1 MPKIYRDKNVYEAAM
16 ERYDIIYKN
25 FDHIYFSV
33 SGGKDSSIMLQLA
46 ADAARRTGKKSQS
59 STLIWRPSTRQP
71 STTWTSLYAVRRMWW
86 TPGTG

>member
-46 ADAARRTGKKSQS
+46 ADAAGPGKKSQS

-71 STTWTSLYAVRRMWW
+71 STTWTSLYVVRRMWW

>member
-46 ADAARRTGKKSQS
+46 VGAARRTG
-59 STLIWRPSTRQP
+59 
-71 STTWTSLYAVRRMWW
+71 
-86 TPGTG
+86 

>member
-33 SGGKDSSIMLQLA
+33 SGGKDSSIM
-46 ADAARRTGKKSQS
+46 
-59 STLIWRPSTRQP
+59 
-71 STTWTSLYAVRRMWW
+71 SLYVVRRMWW